1 MAKNWDADA
10 IGALELIGGTAT
22 SVPAGR
28 EVAFVDTSVAGWEA
42 MARQLHATRPDIELV
57 AIDAR
62 QDGLAQMAAWAGL
75 HQGYSAIHV
84 LGHGAE
90 GALQFGTL
98 RLDADAL
105 ASPLVRTQLRILGN
119 SLTADGDLLLYG
131 CDAAEGPDGAALIE
145 GIAAATG
152 ADVAAST
159 DLTGASDRGG
169 DWVLEAR
176 TGAIEASTLSLTD
189 FGGTLDLTTPTASFQ
204 LTTDGNAQFGGA
216 VGMAGNRAAFAT
228 YIYTNPSNTA
238 PVYNNTIS
246 VYNSDGTQA
255 FSRTLSQL
263 VGSAI
268 PSNITP
274 HLLALSN
281 GNLVVEY
288 NSESSDGN
296 FTTNGSF
303 VIVDPSG
310 NRVAGP
316 TQFNQTTGS
325 VLTRFITMTEL
336 GNGDFVIGYQ
346 LPDNQRL
353 ATRIFH
359 ADGTAAGNE
368 TIFSVSQSP
377 AYGIQL
383 ATVSGGYALIT
394 TFNTV
399 ERLQFYNNAGV
410 AQGSAISLGTGAD
423 STSYFMLSLPN
434 GNLMLTSYNYQSSSF
449 NSVIYDGTTRSVVAT
464 GIDTDGTFGAG
475 NLAAIRT
482 PGSTGYVTG
491 TRGPSAYVNA
501 QNSSSSYSGPANLIL
516 NRHASD
522 GTRQGSA
529 ETADT
534 GTATLTTRT
543 VSGYT
548 YIDRDTSPG
557 YFIYSGYSRGLVEV
571 SVDQNQSNNGATR
584 SIGVNLFEYS
594 SVQVANTPPTV
605 GTNSGLT
612 VNENATAT
620 LTSAALASSDAEQ
633 GAAALT
639 YTLTTAPA
647 HGALRLNGSALAL
660 NGTFTQDDINNN
672 RVTYLNNGDETTSD
686 SFGFSLSDGQGGT
699 VSGRTFA
706 ITVTPVN
713 DAPVLDASK
722 SPALTTQSAVSAAP
736 TNGVS
741 AGTLVSQLVGLGSGI
756 ANITD
761 PDTGA
766 VTGIALT
773 ATDTSQGTWWYT
785 TNGGTTWSQV
795 GTVSNSSALLLAADA
810 NTRLYLQSTGSTAN
824 LGTAITFRAWDRTS
838 GTAGNKVDTSTNG
851 GTTAFSSATDT
862 ASLILQAVPLPT
874 VSDSAISVSGGSG
887 PNGTYRIGDTVTVT
901 WNNTSGGDNNTGI
914 IGVTVNFSQF
924 GGGTAV
930 TAVDSNGTWIA
941 TYTITAGA
949 IEAANR
955 NVSVSAQNGTGTTTT
970 ADSTNATVDSVAPA
984 TPLVTSAALS
994 NSATPTLTGS
1004 AEAGATVTLSVGG
1017 ATYTTTADG
1026 SGGWSVNLA
1035 TATPTTGTLS
1045 LNANGSNAVSVT
1057 ARDTAGNVS
1066 ATPGTQT
1073 LVLDTTAPASPLVTS
1088 AALSNSA
1095 TPTLTGSAEAGA
1107 TVTLSVGGATYTTTA
1122 DGSGGWSV
1130 NLATATPTT
1139 GTLSLNANGSN
1150 AVSVTARDTAGN
1162 VSATP
1167 GTQTLVLDTTAP
1179 ASPLVTSAA
1188 LSNSATPT
1196 LTGSAEAGATVT
1208 LSVGG
1213 ATYTTTADGSGG
1225 WSVNLAT
1232 ATPTTGTLS
1241 LNANGS
1247 NAVSVTARDTAGNV
1261 SATPG
1266 TQTLVLDTTA
1276 PATPGLA
1283 LAVDSGSSASDGV
1296 TNVGTVAVTGLE
1308 QGATWE
1314 YSTDGGTQWTRG
1326 AGSSFNLVA
1335 GSYAAGQVKVRQTDT
1350 AGNAGGVGSLGAIT
1364 VDATAPGFASATVDG
1379 SSLVMTFTD
1388 ASALQTTGLPP
1399 ASAFAVMADGKAVTV
1414 TGVAVDAATRR
1425 VTLTLASAVA
1435 TGQVVTVGYTDPNP
1449 GADDATGVI
1458 QDIAGNDAASLA
1470 GQVVSNTTPTPP
1482 PAPTQPSPAQPSPTS
1497 TTVDG
1502 MQVQTTST
1510 TNSDG
1515 STTTILT
1522 VPVVTSARP
1531 ELVGNNTVADIPLV
1545 TSDGRAVL
1553 TAQLPTGYGLTS
1565 SGSGVPQAAGDAL
1578 INLIREIRAHTEA
1591 GSSDQNSLTGGG
1603 TGFLGS
1609 LPTDTP
1615 LLVQTIVPTVTP
1627 STVSAPGTPVI
1638 ITAPPTTP
1646 GIPQTALVI
1655 DTRGLPQGSRI
1666 ELENVAFAAVIGA
1679 VSVTGGAGSQ
1689 VVFGDSADQYMV
1701 LGADDDTLHGGA
1713 GNDYVGSQGGNDM
1726 LYGDAGNDT
1735 VSGGIG
1741 NDTLFGGA
1749 DQDLLLGNQDEDVLF
1764 GNQGNDTLFGGQ
1776 GLDTLF
1782 GGQDQDLLFGNL
1794 GNDLLLG
1801 NLGNDTLY
1809 GGQGADTLYGGQ
1821 GNDILL
1827 GDLGDDVL
1835 SGDLGN
1841 DVLQGGAGADRYV
1854 FYTNSGNDV
1863 VLGFNAA
1870 EGDRIDLLGQ
1880 TYTFGTA
1887 ADGSGSALLI
1897 LSGGGTIEL
1906 AGVTRAQVNAGFFA

>member
-647 HGALRLNGSALAL
+647 PGALRLNGSALAL

-984 TPLVTSAALS
+984 T
-994 NSATPTLTGS
+994 
-1004 AEAGATVTLSVGG
+1004 
-1017 ATYTTTADG
+1017 
-1026 SGGWSVNLA
+1026 
-1035 TATPTTGTLS
+1035 
-1045 LNANGSNAVSVT
+1045 
-1057 ARDTAGNVS
+1057 
-1066 ATPGTQT
+1066 
-1073 LVLDTTAPASPLVTS
+1073 
-1088 AALSNSA
+1088 
-1095 TPTLTGSAEAGA
+1095 
-1107 TVTLSVGGATYTTTA
+1107 
-1122 DGSGGWSV
+1122 
-1130 NLATATPTT
+1130 
-1139 GTLSLNANGSN
+1139 
-1150 AVSVTARDTAGN
+1150 
-1162 VSATP
+1162 
-1167 GTQTLVLDTTAP
+1167 
-1179 ASPLVTSAA
+1179 PLVTSAA

>member
-1026 SGGWSVNLA
+1026 SGA
-1035 TATPTTGTLS
+1035 
-1045 LNANGSNAVSVT
+1045 
-1057 ARDTAGNVS
+1057 
-1066 ATPGTQT
+1066 
-1073 LVLDTTAPASPLVTS
+1073 
-1088 AALSNSA
+1088 
-1095 TPTLTGSAEAGA
+1095 
-1107 TVTLSVGGATYTTTA
+1107 
-1122 DGSGGWSV
+1122 WSV

>member
-1179 ASPLVTSAA
+1179 A
-1188 LSNSATPT
+1188 
-1196 LTGSAEAGATVT
+1196 
-1208 LSVGG
+1208 
-1213 ATYTTTADGSGG
+1213 
-1225 WSVNLAT
+1225 
-1232 ATPTTGTLS
+1232 
-1241 LNANGS
+1241 
-1247 NAVSVTARDTAGNV
+1247 
-1261 SATPG
+1261 
-1266 TQTLVLDTTA
+1266 
-1276 PATPGLA
+1276 TPGLA